1 MPSSPILLPRT
12 LRWGKRGWVAMCCCE
27 PPIRRTG
34 GHALRR
40 CVEHTVGCC
49 SFCMRVCVCL
59 LCVSL
64 LLWKGVCAMS
74 WPWRRAHSAFF
85 LLDLTT
91 ALPNPIPVSHPRAT
105 WPTGTHEQ
113 SHATLSTTYLSETSA
128 LHWGNTLASAVAP
141 SALILF
147 SLMLQE
153 AEKSRLVQ
161 VHASARVPGPNV
173 AHLPK

>member
-1 MPSSPILLPRT
+1 
-12 LRWGKRGWVAMCCCE
+12 
-27 PPIRRTG
+27 
-34 GHALRR
+34 
-40 CVEHTVGCC
+40 
-49 SFCMRVCVCL
+49 MRVCVCL

-74 WPWRRAHSAFF
+74 WPWRCAHSAFF

-91 ALPNPIPVSHPRAT
+91 AIPNPIPVSHPRAT

-147 SLMLQE
+147 LLMLQE

-161 VHASARVPGPNV
+161 VHASARVPGPAGTHEPSYATLSTTYLSETSSLHWGNTLASAV
-173 AHLPK
+173 APWSKSMFLLRLQEAEKAG